1 MNFKKMIKKAD
12 FRDFFAYFL
21 SFGGFICMAL
31 LQTTFEKGHN
41 GVLSEKHTY
50 FRFFQVY
57 DVT

>member
-1 MNFKKMIKKAD
+1 MIKKAD
-12 FRDFFAYFL
+12 FMDFFAYFL